1 MSRSGQPDDPV
12 TLLNQGYRYALAL
25 VHDRTKAED
34 LLQDAWLAVL
44 QAGGAREKA
53 YLFSAIRSRYIN
65 QGKRDKL
72 VAFVP
77 LDNLHDITDAGT
89 GDAMESR
96 LQMDE
101 LERLLQQLRPPER
114 EALFLAAV
122 EGYTAQEIADHTGYS
137 RGTVL
142 SLIHR
147 ARKKLMATHRQQP
160 QAVTAR

>member
-1 MSRSGQPDDPV
+1 MPQSGQPDDPV

-25 VHDRTKAED
+25 IHDRTKAED

-72 VAFVP
+72 VAFVSIE
-77 LDNLHDITDAGT
+77 DVHDMAASGT
-89 GDAMESR
+89 ETAMESD
-96 LQMDE
+96 LLMDE
-101 LERLLQQLRPPER
+101 LECRLQHLRPLER
-114 EALFLAAV
+114 EALFLYAV
-122 EGYTAQEIADHTGYS
+122 EGYTVREIATHTGHS

-147 ARKKLMATHRQQP
+147 VRKKLMSAYQQQP